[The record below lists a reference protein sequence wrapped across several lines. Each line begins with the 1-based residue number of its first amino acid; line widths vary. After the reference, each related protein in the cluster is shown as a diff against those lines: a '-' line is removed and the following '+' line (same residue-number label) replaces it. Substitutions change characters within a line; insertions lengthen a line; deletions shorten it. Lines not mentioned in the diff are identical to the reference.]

1 MRIELE
7 LYEGHFEIRICRM
20 EGWEMK
26 LLTQVLAPFPEL
38 HYMQYNAWSSRVQER
53 QQEHIAGLA
62 KMSFASIAMM
72 ICQN

>member
-1 MRIELE
+1 
-7 LYEGHFEIRICRM
+7 M